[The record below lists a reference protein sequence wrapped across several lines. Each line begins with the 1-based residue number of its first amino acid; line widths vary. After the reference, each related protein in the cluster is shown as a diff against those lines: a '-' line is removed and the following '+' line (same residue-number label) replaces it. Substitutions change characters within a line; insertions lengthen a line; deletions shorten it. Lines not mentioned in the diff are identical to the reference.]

1 MAPARIHPGRLIHD
15 WDHLVITLREG
26 AGSGPETALLSLYAI
41 TYSAS
46 LGAGHVAL
54 LEVPSTSAA
63 GRAVTLADDDALGRR
78 MQARLR
84 SMGLDRAALAGE
96 PVAASF
102 EREPFERDAFG
113 FRIVSDGL
121 EVHARWEEAWPPF
134 WVDGQGGGFSDN
146 EDIWAMMVG
155 ARRASLT
162 VNGIAAPGDSFDDDA
177 WVAKLGRS
185 LSSAHA
191 AFAEVRVEPVSGQPL
206 SPSARRSVSGG

>member
-1 MAPARIHPGRLIHD
+1 MAPARIHPGALIHD

-26 AGSGPETALLSLYAI
+26 GGSGAETAFLSLYAI

-54 LEVPSTSAA
+54 LEVPTAPE
-63 GRAVTLADDDALGRR
+63 GRRALTLADTDALGRR

-84 SMGLDRAALAGE
+84 SMGFDRAALAGD
-96 PVAASF
+96 PVAARF
-102 EREPFERDAFG
+102 EREPFEQDSFG
-113 FRIVSDGL
+113 FRIVAEDL
-121 EVHARWEEAWPPF
+121 DVRARWEETWPPF
-134 WVDGQGGGFSDN
+134 WFDGQGGTFSVD

-162 VNGIAAPGDSFDDDA
+162 VNGVPARGEPFDDDV

-185 LSSAHA
+185 VSSAHA
-191 AFAEVRVEPVSGQPL
+191 AFAEIRVQPVSGRATG
-206 SPSARRSVSGG
+206 SGSA